1 MSKKE
6 KGNSS
11 LRSAQNRREPANG
24 VNWTEKFASSFIII
38 SNLNK
43 GEQSSSSEQKRT
55 SDGGSREGGPERRE
69 ERDKFLLR
77 AGPSL
82 LAPVRAVDQEAHAA
96 CGLHVHPLNVFP
108 LPYRLHSRELV
119 RNLKQVV
126 EDLLRAVLLGPP
138 DPDREVRTA
147 AQVDVRARDRFLD
160 VLLPFG
166 VASLSRVEGK
176 RQKVRSQREGRSSK
190 KGRFGLWDELTL
202 RSTGTGCFFFLKKV
216 FPRSLGRS
224 GRILVSAKNRA

>member
-1 MSKKE
+1 MSLE
-6 KGNSS
+6 
-11 LRSAQNRREPANG
+11 
-24 VNWTEKFASSFIII
+24 EKFAT
-38 SNLNK
+38 SNLK
-43 GEQSSSSEQKRT
+43 STIFEISSSEKMEAQEK
-55 SDGGSREGGPERRE
+55 EGQRGEKKG
-69 ERDKFLLR
+69 DKVLFR

-147 AQVDVRARDRFLD
+147 AQVDVSARDRFLD

-190 KGRFGLWDELTL
+190 KGRFGLWGRRDELTL